1 VLGLYKK
8 PIQARKGGIAVHSS
22 FRQIKPQFFIVWT
35 DAIRP
40 YNKQLLTQPYPIV
53 MVSQPLR
60 A

>member
-1 VLGLYKK
+1 MCLVYIKK

-40 YNKQLLTQPYPIV
+40 YNKQLLTYQ
-53 MVSQPLR
+53 
-60 A
+60 